1 MTTAA
6 RPRTLRVLLAA
17 GLASVLAITSLGTV
31 DASSHREAPL
41 ITEDP
46 VADNTDTYAF
56 VSPANPDNTVLVANY
71 IPLQAPNGGPNF
83 HNFGEDVLYAV
94 NVDNDGD
101 AVADV
106 TFEFDFRTELTNP
119 DTTLYANGQIT
130 SLTGEGAAAWNLRQY
145 YDLSVVRDGVRTVLG
160 QDLIVPP
167 NNIGPRTTPDY
178 AALSD
183 AAIAT
188 LPVDGGDLQVFAGQK
203 DDPFWVDLGS
213 IFDLGA
219 LRPFEGAHLIDQ
231 PQTDPVD
238 AVAGKNVHAL
248 VIEVPSS
255 YLTQSAEQ
263 PVIGVWA
270 TASRRQTRT
279 FAGGSSATPIH
290 TGPFRQV
297 SRLGMPLVNE
307 VVIPTGLK
315 DAFNTLSPDQD
326 AATLAGLQTSV
337 STVGDIPIV
346 TDPELAQ
353 LIPFLY
359 PGAYNASSSF
369 SVPAA
374 PRDDLVGVFLTGVPG
389 LNQFSE
395 GFVPAEMLRL
405 NTSIAPSSSDP
416 NAVNRLGVLAEDNTL
431 TGELDGFPNGRRLAD
446 DVTDIALRVTAG
458 ALVDAA
464 ATPPLTDGTL
474 ANDLPFLSSFP
485 YLAQPHSGY
494 HTPQSTTTDNNL

>member
-1 MTTAA
+1 MTTTA
-6 RPRTLRVLLAA
+6 RARSFRTLIAVALAA
-17 GLASVLAITSLGTV
+17 VLAITTLGTV

-46 VADNTDTYAF
+46 TADNTDTYAF
-56 VSPANPDNTVLVANY
+56 VSPSNPDNTVLVANY
-71 IPLQAPNGGPNF
+71 VPLQNPNGGPNF
-83 HNFGEDVLYAV
+83 YNFGQDVLYSI
-94 NVDNDGD
+94 NVDSDGD

-130 SLTGEGAAAWNLRQY
+130 SLDSEAWNLRQF
-145 YDLSVVRDGVRTVLG
+145 YDLSIVRDGVRTVVG
-160 QDLIVPP
+160 QDLVVPP
-167 NNIGPRTTPDY
+167 NNLGPRTTPNY

-183 AAIAT
+183 AAIQNLT
-188 LPVDGGDLQVFAGQK
+188 VDGNDLQVFAGQK

-219 LRPFEGAHLIDQ
+219 LRGLEAAHVIPQ

-248 VIEVPSS
+248 VVEVPSS
-255 YLTQSAEQ
+255 FLTESADQ
-263 PVIGVWA
+263 PIIGVWA

-279 FAGGSSATPIH
+279 FSGGSSAAPVY

-315 DAFNTLSPDQD
+315 DAFNTLQPSQD
-326 AATLAGLQTSV
+326 ASVLAGLETSV
-337 STVGDIPIV
+337 STDGAIPIV

-353 LIPFLY
+353 LYRVLY
-359 PGAYNASSSF
+359 P
-369 SVPAA
+369 SVYGDGGSNEAA
-374 PRDDLVGVFLTGVPG
+374 IATPRDDLVQVFLTGVPG
-389 LNQFSE
+389 LNAIE
-395 GFVPAEMLRL
+395 GAVPAEMLRL
-405 NTSIAPSSSDP
+405 NTSIAPTSTDP
-416 NAVNRLGVLAEDNTL
+416 NAVNRLGVLA
-431 TGELDGFPNGRRLAD
+431 GETDGFPNGRRLYD
-446 DVTDIALRVTAG
+446 DVTDIALQVVGGILRDDTVP
-458 ALVDAA
+458 ALSDGV
-464 ATPPLTDGTL
+464 LT
-474 ANDLPFLSSFP
+474 NDLPFLSSFP

-494 HTPQSTTTDNNL
+494 YTPESNPTENNL